1 MQVQSPNS
9 ICTCNLQQVSRF
21 IHISGEVP
29 RNRYIYIYIYMQRFP
44 GLVAHLFMQNLLRS
58 LGGLGAQ
65 LTTGGI
71 LLNEECK
78 AGGRKAKRKRRREG
92 ESVGGR
98 ESKQQCISSSR
109 TECGIEKYVVRLI
122 GRDKVYQNGERSK
135 PYES

>member
-21 IHISGEVP
+21 IHISGGGAKE
-29 RNRYIYIYIYMQRFP
+29 YIYIYIQRFP
-44 GLVAHLFMQNLLRS
+44 GLVAHLFMQTLLRS

-78 AGGRKAKRKRRREG
+78 AGGRGEEKEKKRRRK
-92 ESVGGR
+92 SGR
-98 ESKQQCISSSR
+98 EREQATMHKQQQDR
-109 TECGIEKYVVRLI
+109 VR
-122 GRDKVYQNGERSK
+122 E
-135 PYES
+135 